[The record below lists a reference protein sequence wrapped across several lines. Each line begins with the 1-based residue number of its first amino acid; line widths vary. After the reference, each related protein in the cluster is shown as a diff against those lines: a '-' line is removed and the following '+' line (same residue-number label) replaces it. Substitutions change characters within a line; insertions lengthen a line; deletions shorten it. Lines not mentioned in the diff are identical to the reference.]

1 MNPSLVL
8 TSSQKKIRFKKCL
21 KKHGIRLSYSEDVER
36 ENDEDKNEGDDQH
49 FESDNLAQDVSR
61 IKMNELIRQNALDQ
75 FSGSIP
81 KTISTITSHNRFI
94 EGKSCFYGLA
104 K

>member
-21 KKHGIRLSYSEDVER
+21 KKNGIRLSSLESD
-36 ENDEDKNEGDDQH
+36 NNEGDDRH

-61 IKMNELIRQNALDQ
+61 IQMNQLIKQKALDQ
-75 FSGSIP
+75 LSRSIP
-81 KTISTITSHNRFI
+81 TTISTITSHNRFVG
-94 EGKSCFYGLA
+94 GKFYFYDNVA
-104 K
+104 D

>member
-21 KKHGIRLSYSEDVER
+21 KKHGIRLSSLESD
-36 ENDEDKNEGDDQH
+36 NNEGDDRH

-61 IKMNELIRQNALDQ
+61 IQMNERIKQNALDQ
-75 FSGSIP
+75 FSRSIP
-81 KTISTITSHNRFI
+81 KTISTINSHNRFI
-94 EGKSCFYGLA
+94 GGKL
-104 K
+104 

>member
-21 KKHGIRLSYSEDVER
+21 KKHGIRLSSS
-36 ENDEDKNEGDDQH
+36 ENDNIEGDDRH

-61 IKMNELIRQNALDQ
+61 IQMNELIKQNALDQ
-75 FSGSIP
+75 FSRSIP
-81 KTISTITSHNRFI
+81 KTITNITGHNRFF
-94 EGKSCFYGLA
+94 GGNFRFL
-104 K
+104 